1 MKLMLMGEEEGIRR
15 AKFHRVLGGGG
26 SVACSDYVV
35 ACVELIWRMEAG
47 TKRARRGGSLD

>member
-1 MKLMLMGEEEGIRR
+1 MKRVLMGEEEGIRR

-26 SVACSDYVV
+26 SIACSDYVV
-35 ACVELIWRMEAG
+35 ACVELVWRMEAG